1 MITTGVVRES
11 SEAASRGAEMITKV
25 AKETSA
31 KNARQWQKQGAKI
44 TALTVIMALFAPLNL
59 MTSVGFSPPL
69 SCTKFELTDG
79 DSGAGVASSFL
90 LLLVVI
96 DEY

>member
-1 MITTGVVRES
+1 MSAETARIQAKHISNQLMITTGVVRES

-59 MTSVGFSPPL
+59 MTSVGFS
-69 SCTKFELTDG
+69 ST
-79 DSGAGVASSFL
+79 FL
-90 LLLVVI
+90 YQV
-96 DEY
+96 